1 MKLLVFSYLFLFS
14 FGISQAADFE
24 VQRLRAI
31 DLIETDQIVWT
42 DFESAVDANKDDK
55 KPFFIDMYTDWCG
68 YCRKMD
74 ASTFRDEKVVEFLNK
89 NFHTVKMNPEKASAI
104 AYKGN
109 LYEKKAYGKKQY
121 NELAVNM
128 LGGKM
133 SFPTFVILSKKEVRL
148 GSIPGYQIPDVL
160 ISKIKAIVKIK

>member
-1 MKLLVFSYLFLFS
+1 MKFLGFSYLFLFS
-14 FGISQAADFE
+14 IGISIAADFD
-24 VQRLRAI
+24 VQRQMAI

-42 DFESAVDANKDDK
+42 DFESAVEANEDDK

-68 YCRKMD
+68 YCRKMN
-74 ASTFRDEKVVEFLNK
+74 ASTFRDEKVVEFLSK
-89 NFHTVKMNPEKASAI
+89 NFHTVKMNPEKVAAI

-109 LYEKKAYGKKQY
+109 LYERKTYGKKQY

-128 LGGKM
+128 LSGKM

-148 GSIPGYQIPDVL
+148 GTIPGYQAPVVL
-160 ISKIKAIVKIK
+160 ISKVKAIAKIK